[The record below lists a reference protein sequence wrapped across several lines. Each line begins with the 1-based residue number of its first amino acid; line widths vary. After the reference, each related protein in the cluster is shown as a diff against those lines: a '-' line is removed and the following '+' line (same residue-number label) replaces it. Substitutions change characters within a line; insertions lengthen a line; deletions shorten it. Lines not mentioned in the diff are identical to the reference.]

1 MGLFN
6 FNTEQIVSN
15 LTPIN
20 KRVSGFLRFLYG
32 LFEGVKDIFF
42 LSEASYTGQPSIV
55 DIHNTASTY
64 SLGAIVQDIASGN
77 IYESLISSNT
87 DTLDNTASWRKISS
101 SIIGMQESVRYDASN
116 ISLTYALNKRYQTQF
131 LPDPDVFVSDI
142 NITGIVDGLPMFQI
156 GGVEANSSY
165 INAANPDSSDG
176 YIAAANTA
184 SYQVGFTVNV
194 PSAWWPTYFTTLTDC
209 ELSIR
214 NYLKPLVPI
223 GIYYEVTDY

>member
-6 FNTEQIVSN
+6 FNKEQIVSN

-42 LSEASYTGQPSIV
+42 LSESSYTGQSGVV
-55 DIHNTASTY
+55 DIHNTVSTY
-64 SLGAIVQDIASGN
+64 SLGNIVQDIASGN
-77 IYESLISSNT
+77 IYESLIAFNT

-116 ISLTYALNKRYQTQF
+116 IMLIYALNKRYQTTF
-131 LPDPDVFVSDI
+131 LPDPNVFTSDI
-142 NITGIVDGLPMFQI
+142 NITGIVDGLPMFQV
-156 GGVEANSSY
+156 GGVETNSSY
-165 INAANPDSSDG
+165 INAANPNSSDG
-176 YIAAANTA
+176 YICSANTA
-184 SYQVGFTVNV
+184 SYQIGFTVNV
-194 PSAWWPTYFTTLTDC
+194 PSAWWSTYFTTLTDC

>member
-6 FNTEQIVSN
+6 FYKEQIVSN

-32 LFEGVKDIFF
+32 LFEGIKDIFF
-42 LSEASYTGQPSIV
+42 LSKASYTGQPSIV
-55 DIHNTASTY
+55 DIHNSVSIY
-64 SLGAIVQDIASGN
+64 SVGAIVQDIASGN
-77 IYESLISSNT
+77 IYESLIDFNT
-87 DTLDNTASWRKISS
+87 DTLDNTSSWRKISS

-116 ISLTYALNKRYQTQF
+116 ISLTYALNKRYQTTF

-156 GGVEANSSY
+156 GGVENNSSY

-176 YIAAANTA
+176 YIPAANTA
-184 SYQVGFTVNV
+184 SYQIGFTVNV
-194 PSAWWPTYFTTLTDC
+194 PTAWWPTYFTTLPDC